1 MTDGKKIGEKT
12 AHCYP
17 AHQLDGEP
25 VSLVPISRAL
35 LLAWM
40 CDLGTHWAPDH
51 SLVPRKLPPP

>member
-25 VSLVPISRAL
+25 GSLVPISRGL

-40 CDLGTHWAPDH
+40 CDLGDP
-51 SLVPRKLPPP
+51 LGP